1 MCCRGAAGWLARS
14 YHVRWKVSKPR
25 EEVLDVLLQQ
35 ANSTTL
41 RLHATYWAPGFL
53 PKQAGAAIGAATHI
67 PHWTPLAD
75 AEATPPRPAAEKITF
90 PRVFSGDQLKM
101 LAFPLGGVAAGS
113 LALGGRGQ
121 LRTTGEIAIGRTRV
135 SLLQAYCLARDLDP
149 GRRCKASD
157 TRAGSADSAAL

>member
-1 MCCRGAAGWLARS
+1 MQRIGR
-14 YHVRWKVSKPR
+14 R
-25 EEVLDVLLQQ
+25 D
-35 ANSTTL
+35 
-41 RLHATYWAPGFL
+41 FF
-53 PKQAGAAIGAATHI
+53 KQAGAAIGAATHI
-67 PHWTPLAD
+67 PHWSPLAD

-121 LRTTGEIAIGRTRV
+121 LRDWEIFNRPNKGFSPAI
-135 SLLQAYCLARDLDP
+135 CLARDLDQ

-157 TRAGSADSAAL
+157 AGAGSADSAAL